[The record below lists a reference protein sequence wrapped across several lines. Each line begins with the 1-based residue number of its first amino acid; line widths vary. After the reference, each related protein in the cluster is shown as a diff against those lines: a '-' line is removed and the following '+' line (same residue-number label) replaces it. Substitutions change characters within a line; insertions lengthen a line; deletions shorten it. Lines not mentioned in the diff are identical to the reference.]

1 MKGSAVVLTTSIG
14 RGTPTFWVLPTE
26 SKHETNDSDCNEAT
40 QVEKAYNLAGG
51 FGKVGS
57 TDGLA
62 TLIFILDAHAC
73 ALVVGV
79 VIESTF
85 CTGRVAAH
93 CRMPML
99 MLLV

>member
-1 MKGSAVVLTTSIG
+1 MLTTSIG

-62 TLIFILDAHAC
+62 TLIFILDAEAC

-79 VIESTF
+79 VIVVLATCF
-85 CTGRVAAH
+85 DDD
-93 CRMPML
+93 
-99 MLLV
+99 LVWIIYNLS